1 MLFMRKWL
9 LLLLNLPLIAVNAQ
23 QWELKKDD
31 GDIQVYT
38 RELDST
44 KFNEY
49 KAVLIAET
57 TMEKALTVLT
67 NGDSLN
73 RWTYKTPQS
82 KQLEKISDNEFVIWM
97 RNDFP
102 WPLNDRDNISR
113 VKLKKLNNKTYQI
126 DIDVEDSLVYQH
138 QKNVIRMN
146 LFKGYWRV
154 QELNEESVLI
164 IQQMYGD
171 PNGALPAWIVNSI
184 MVSFPY
190 HSFENLKEILEN

>member
-1 MLFMRKWL
+1 MRFMKKWL
-9 LLLLNLPLIAVNAQ
+9 LLLLNFPLIAIYSQ
-23 QWELKKDD
+23 QWELKKDN

-38 RELDST
+38 RALDST

-57 TMEKALTVLT
+57 TIEKVLAVLT

-82 KQLEKISDNEFVIWM
+82 KQLEKISDNEFIFWM

-113 VKLKKLNNKTYQI
+113 VKLKKLDNKVYQI
-126 DIDVEDSLVYQH
+126 DIEAEDSLVYQ
-138 QKNVIRMN
+138 QEQNVIRMK

-154 QELNEESVLI
+154 QELNENSVLI
-164 IQQMYGD
+164 TQQMYGD
-171 PNGALPAWIVNSI
+171 PNGVLPAWIVNSI
-184 MVSFPY
+184 LVSFPY

>member
-1 MLFMRKWL
+1 MRIWL
-9 LLLLNLPLIAVNAQ
+9 LLILNIPLFAMYSQ

-38 RELDST
+38 RKLDST
-44 KFNEY
+44 RINEY

-57 TMEKALTVLT
+57 TVDEAISVLT

-73 RWTYKTPQS
+73 NWTYKTPES
-82 KQLEKISDNEFVIWM
+82 KQLEKISDNEFIVWM

-102 WPLNDRDNISR
+102 WPLNDRDNVSR
-113 VKLKKLNNKTYQI
+113 IKLKKLSNKSYQI
-126 DIDVEDSLVYQH
+126 DISVEDSLVH
-138 QKNVIRMN
+138 KVEKNVIRMD

-154 QELNEESVLI
+154 QELDEDSVLI

-171 PNGALPAWIVNSI
+171 PNGVLPAWIVNSI
-184 MVSFPY
+184 LVTFPY

>member
-1 MLFMRKWL
+1 MYS
-9 LLLLNLPLIAVNAQ
+9 Q

-38 RELDST
+38 RKLDST
-44 KFNEY
+44 RINEY

-57 TMEKALTVLT
+57 TVDEAISVLT

-73 RWTYKTPQS
+73 NWTYKTPES
-82 KQLEKISDNEFVIWM
+82 KQLEKISDNEFIVWM

-102 WPLNDRDNISR
+102 WPLNDRDNVSR
-113 VKLKKLNNKTYQI
+113 IKLKKLSNKSYQI
-126 DIDVEDSLVYQH
+126 DISVEDSLVH
-138 QKNVIRMN
+138 KVEKNVIRMD

-154 QELNEESVLI
+154 QELDEDSVLI

-171 PNGALPAWIVNSI
+171 PNGVLPAWIVNSI
-184 MVSFPY
+184 LVTFPY